1 MKKLEEYVRSIPDF
15 PEPGI
20 IFRDVTSILQDAD
33 GLRLAIDSMQECL
46 KGVDVDVIMGAKD
59 SSGDLE
65 NLKAYIRLTQELP
78 KKVAVLA
85 GNDGNILNCLKLGGA
100 GGIAGRANL
109 YPATVASIYDK
120 FVAGDI
126 EGAEAAQASITGIQR
141 AMKLGNPNTVIKLAT
156 RMLGNPVGEPR
167 RPFNYLCPEGIEV
180 LKEVLAEDA
189 KMGLH

>member
-1 MKKLEEYVRSIPDF
+1 M
-15 PEPGI
+15 
-20 IFRDVTSILQDAD
+20 
-33 GLRLAIDSMQECL
+33 
-46 KGVDVDVIMGAKD
+46 
-59 SSGDLE
+59 
-65 NLKAYIRLTQELP
+65 
-78 KKVAVLA
+78 LA